1 MKNITFLVLSLCAAS
16 VFAQDI
22 HFSQTSQTPLFIN
35 PAAAGVYD
43 GWERVII
50 NHRNQ
55 WLGSGTQF
63 MTSAV
68 AFDANIGKTRKNETP
83 FLGVS
88 ALFYNDIG
96 GDSKFGQQ
104 TGSLGLSG
112 VIPMAGTGHLVS
124 AGIQGSFSNRSA
136 DYSRLLF
143 SSQWTGTAFDANL
156 LTGEQNGANFR
167 YADVAGGLFY
177 TFDAGG
183 TNFRRREEFKIQA
196 GVSGYHL
203 NKPTMKFAS
212 VEGDRLN
219 RKWIMHASVVA
230 DIPGSPLAV
239 DGNVVQVFQGPHTE
253 TILGAM
259 ARYRLIDGTHYTG
272 YSQPAY
278 IGLGAYY
285 RVGDAICPAFII
297 DIAGFKF
304 GVSYDYTISSM
315 RKAYTGGSLEFSL
328 SYTNLSHALFK
339 WKGRR

>member
-1 MKNITFLVLSLCAAS
+1 MRKLAFIAFSICATS
-16 VFAQDI
+16 VGAQDI
-22 HFSQTSQTPLFIN
+22 HFSQTTQTPLFIN

-43 GWERVII
+43 GWERVIL

-68 AFDANIGKTRKNETP
+68 AFDANIGKTRRSETP
-83 FLGVS
+83 YLGVS
-88 ALFYNDIG
+88 ALFFNDIG

-104 TGSLGLSG
+104 TGSIGLSG

-143 SSQWTGTAFDANL
+143 SSQWTGTAFDPNL
-156 LTGEQNGANFR
+156 LTGEQNGANFQ

-177 TFDAGG
+177 TF
-183 TNFRRREEFKIQA
+183 RRREELKIQA
-196 GVSGYHL
+196 GVSGFHL
-203 NKPTMKFAS
+203 NKPTMKFAG

-230 DIPGSPLAV
+230 DIPGSPIAI
-239 DGNVVQVFQGPHTE
+239 DGNVMQVFQGPHTE
-253 TILGAM
+253 TVLGAI
-259 ARYRLIDGTHYTG
+259 ARYRLINGTHYTG
-272 YSQPAY
+272 YSQAAY

-285 RVGDAICPAFII
+285 RVGDAICPAFVI
-297 DIAGFKF
+297 DMYGFKF
-304 GVSYDYTISSM
+304 GISYDYTISSM